1 MGRVFKK
8 MGFQLAKED
17 IDAIV
22 KCEGGA
28 IERVLRLV

>member
-1 MGRVFKK
+1 

-22 KCEGGA
+22 KSEIGA
-28 IERVLRLV
+28 IERVLRLVQL